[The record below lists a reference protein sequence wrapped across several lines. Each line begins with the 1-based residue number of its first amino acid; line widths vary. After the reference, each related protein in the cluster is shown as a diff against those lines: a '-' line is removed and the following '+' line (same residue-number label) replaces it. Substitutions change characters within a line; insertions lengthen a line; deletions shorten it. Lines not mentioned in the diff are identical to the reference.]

1 MANPVGAPT
10 KSTPEL
16 KALIVKRLR
25 KGMTRVQ
32 AAASVGIRRETLWD
46 WAKKDDEFA
55 NAIAKALALF
65 GRELVDAMV
74 EISRDKESPKRLDAV
89 KYLLESRFPDE
100 SPRIKKHVLEAM
112 EEHDHRIVAKLQE
125 LDPVTRQ
132 KVSDA
137 LAEARQD
144 AMAGRPSPAVPDE
157 QRSPAGTH

>member
-1 MANPVGAPT
+1 MPAGRPSLA
-10 KSTPEL
+10 TPER
-16 KALIVKRLR
+16 KALILKRLR

-32 AAASVGIRRETLWD
+32 AAASVGVHRDTLWEWQRVD
-46 WAKKDDEFA
+46 QEFA
-55 NAIAKALALF
+55 DAIAKALSLF

-74 EISRDKESPKRLDAV
+74 EMSRDKENPKRMEAV

-157 QRSPAGTH
+157 QRPATGTH

>member
-1 MANPVGAPT
+1 
-10 KSTPEL
+10 
-16 KALIVKRLR
+16 
-25 KGMTRVQ
+25 MTREQ
-32 AAASVGIRRETLWD
+32 TAASVGIRRETLWQ
-46 WAKKDDEFA
+46 WSKVDEDFG
-55 NAIAKALALF
+55 NAI
-65 GRELVDAMV
+65 RECVAQFNRKLVGVMVKIAGDDAH
-74 EISRDKESPKRLDAV
+74 PKQMEAV
-89 KYLLESRFPDE
+89 KYLLESRFPEE

-157 QRSPAGTH
+157 QRPPAGTH